1 MAGYGGP
8 LVAFA
13 YTSGA
18 RNYPAT
24 LTYTITQNKPIT
36 LTAPDG
42 TVLKENYMANYSC
55 NNQVEDEETAKFESV
70 IVKDG
75 INYQFYNAGADVDK
89 LVVWFHGNGEGDLLG
104 SGNNVALFLAF

>member
-55 NNQVEDEETAKFESV
+55 NNQVEDEETDRKSV
-70 IVKDG
+70 V
-75 INYQFYNAGADVDK
+75 
-89 LVVWFHGNGEGDLLG
+89 
-104 SGNNVALFLAF
+104 